1 MKKNLKYFENE
12 LNRINKEFAEYKKQ
26 HMEKP
31 EIGKTVE
38 IAGMEW
44 MILDKTEKGYFAV
57 LNGFDGKERAFDS
70 DSNNWISSKLR
81 EELNTKFLKKIVDEL
96 GEDAVI
102 GFDRDLLSLDG
113 QTEYGHCE
121 DKISLLTV
129 DEYRKYRKLLPNMP
143 KWWWLITPWS
153 TPVNDYNSTLAVVSP
168 SAMSAALTTTTVTVF
183 AQFVSFLLQSL
194 NWEVMINGK
203 RRFKG
208 NNKS

>member
-44 MILDKTEKGYFAV
+44 MILDKAEKGYFAA
-57 LNGFDGKERAFDS
+57 LNGFDGEKRTFDS

-81 EELNTKFLKKIVDEL
+81 EELNTKFLKKIADEL

-102 GFDRDLLSLDG
+102 GFDRDLISLDG

-153 TPVNDYNSTLAVVSP
+153 TPVNDYNSTLTVVSP
-168 SAMSAALTTTTVTVF
+168 SGIIYCYDCDC
-183 AQFVSFLLQSL
+183 SL
-194 NWEVMINGK
+194 GVRPVCIFSSSIFESENDK
-203 RRFKG
+203 
-208 NNKS
+208 

>member
-12 LNRINKEFAEYKKQ
+12 LNRLNKEFAEYKKQ

-31 EIGKTVE
+31 KIGKTVE

-57 LNGFDGKERAFDS
+57 LNGFDGKERVFDS

-81 EELNTKFLKKIVDEL
+81 EELNTKFLKKIVEEL

-102 GFDRDLLSLDG
+102 VFDRDLLSLDG

-153 TPVNDYNSTLAVVSP
+153 TPVNDCNSTLAVASP
-168 SAMSAALTTTTVTVF
+168 SGF
-183 AQFVSFLLQSL
+183 
-194 NWEVMINGK
+194 I
-203 RRFKG
+203 R
-208 NNKS
+208 NNYCRNSDGVRPVCIFSSSIFELGSDD

>member
-143 KWWWLITPWS
+143 KWWWLITPLS
-153 TPVNDYNSTLAVVSP
+153 TPVNDYNSTLTVVSP
-168 SAMSAALTTTTVTVF
+168 SGLILGYDCLF
-183 AQFVSFLLQSL
+183 SFGVRPVCIFSSSIFELGSDD
-194 NWEVMINGK
+194 
-203 RRFKG
+203 
-208 NNKS
+208 

>member
-1 MKKNLKYFENE
+1 MKKNLKYFEDE

-57 LNGFDGKERAFDS
+57 LNGFDGKERTFDS
-70 DSNNWISSKLR
+70 DSNNWIESDLR
-81 EELNTKFLKKIVDEL
+81 KELNDSFLKKITEEL
-96 GEDAVI
+96 GEDAVVE
-102 GFDRDLLSLDG
+102 FDRDLLSLDG

-129 DEYRKYRKLLPNMP
+129 DEYRKYRKLLPNT
-143 KWWWLITPWS
+143 KNWWWLITPWS
-153 TPVNDYNSTLAVVSP
+153 TPVNNYNSTLAVVSP
-168 SAMSAALTTTTVTVF
+168 SGYIDYFNYNYS
-183 AQFVSFLLQSL
+183 
-194 NWEVMINGK
+194 NGVRPVCIFSSSIFESK
-203 RRFKG
+203 NDK
-208 NNKS
+208 

>member
-57 LNGFDGKERAFDS
+57 LNGFDGEERTFDS

-113 QTEYGHCE
+113 QKEYGHCE

-153 TPVNDYNSTLAVVSP
+153 TPVNGYSSTLTVVSP
-168 SAMSAALTTTTVTVF
+168 SG
-183 AQFVSFLLQSL
+183 FVDYYFYSL
-194 NWEVMINGK
+194 SCVVRPVCIFSSSIFESKNDE
-203 RRFKG
+203 
-208 NNKS
+208 

>member
-31 EIGKTVE
+31 KIGKTVE

-102 GFDRDLLSLDG
+102 EFDRDLLSLDG
-113 QTEYGHCE
+113 QTEYGHCK

-153 TPVNDYNSTLAVVSP
+153 TPVNDYNSTLAVVTP
-168 SAMSAALTTTTVTVF
+168 SGFICGSYCNC
-183 AQFVSFLLQSL
+183 SL
-194 NWEVMINGK
+194 GVRPVCIFSSSIFELE
-203 RRFKG
+203 
-208 NNKS
+208 SDD

>member
-1 MKKNLKYFENE
+1 M
-12 LNRINKEFAEYKKQ
+12 
-26 HMEKP
+26 
-31 EIGKTVE
+31 
-38 IAGMEW
+38 
-44 MILDKTEKGYFAV
+44 
-57 LNGFDGKERAFDS
+57 
-70 DSNNWISSKLR
+70 
-81 EELNTKFLKKIVDEL
+81 DEL

-168 SAMSAALTTTTVTVF
+168 SGGFNGYCYNYSLGVRPVCIF
-183 AQFVSFLLQSL
+183 SSSIFELVSDD
-194 NWEVMINGK
+194 
-203 RRFKG
+203 
-208 NNKS
+208 

>member
-44 MILDKTEKGYFAV
+44 MILDKTEKGYFSI
-57 LNGFDGKERAFDS
+57 LNGFDGKARTFDS
-70 DSNNWISSKLR
+70 NSNNWISSKLR
-81 EELNTKFLKKIVDEL
+81 EELNTKFLKKIADEL
-96 GEDAVI
+96 GEDAVVE
-102 GFDRDLLSLDG
+102 FDRDLLSLDG

-129 DEYRKYRKLLPNMP
+129 DEYRKYRKLLPNMS

-153 TPVNDYNSTLAVVSP
+153 TPVNDYSSTLTVVSP
-168 SAMSAALTTTTVTVF
+168 SDVIGRNYCVIELGVRPTCIFSSSIF
-183 AQFVSFLLQSL
+183 ES
-194 NWEVMINGK
+194 E
-203 RRFKG
+203 
-208 NNKS
+208 NNE

>member
-57 LNGFDGKERAFDS
+57 LNGYDGKERVFDS
-70 DSNNWISSKLR
+70 YSNNWISNKLR
-81 EELNTKFLKKIVDEL
+81 EELNTKLLKKIEDEL

-143 KWWWLITPWS
+143 KWWWFITPWS
-153 TPVNDYNSTLAVVSP
+153 TPVNDCNSTLAVVSP
-168 SAMSAALTTTTVTVF
+168 SGYISPYSYYGSIGVRPVCIFSSSIFELG
-183 AQFVSFLLQSL
+183 SDD
-194 NWEVMINGK
+194 
-203 RRFKG
+203 
-208 NNKS
+208 

>member
-26 HMEKP
+26 HMKKP

-57 LNGFDGKERAFDS
+57 LNGFDGKERVFDS

-102 GFDRDLLSLDG
+102 EFDRDLLSLDG
-113 QTEYGHCE
+113 KTEYGHYK

-153 TPVNDYNSTLAVVSP
+153 TPANDYNSTLTVVSP
-168 SAMSAALTTTTVTVF
+168 SGCIRCCDC
-183 AQFVSFLLQSL
+183 
-194 NWEVMINGK
+194 INGIGV
-203 RRFKG
+203 RPVCIF
-208 NNKS
+208 SSSIFELESDD

>member
-153 TPVNDYNSTLAVVSP
+153 TPVNDYNSTLTVVSP
-168 SAMSAALTTTTVTVF
+168 SGGIISYYCNDCRGVRPVCIFSSSIFELG
-183 AQFVSFLLQSL
+183 SDD
-194 NWEVMINGK
+194 
-203 RRFKG
+203 
-208 NNKS
+208 

>member
-31 EIGKTVE
+31 GIGKTVE

-44 MILDKTEKGYFAV
+44 MILDKTEKGYFSV

-70 DSNNWISSKLR
+70 YSNNWISSKLR
-81 EELNTKFLKKIVDEL
+81 EELNTKFLKKIEDEL

-168 SAMSAALTTTTVTVF
+168 SGFIDCYYYCLSYGVRPVCIFSSSIFELG
-183 AQFVSFLLQSL
+183 SDD
-194 NWEVMINGK
+194 
-203 RRFKG
+203 
-208 NNKS
+208 

>member
-38 IAGMEW
+38 IARMEW

-81 EELNTKFLKKIVDEL
+81 EELNTKFLKKIADEL

-102 GFDRDLLSLDG
+102 RFDRDLLSLDG

-153 TPVNDYNSTLAVVSP
+153 TPVNDYSSTLAVVSP
-168 SAMSAALTTTTVTVF
+168 SGDVGHSICYGSSGVRPVCIFSSSIFELG
-183 AQFVSFLLQSL
+183 SDD
-194 NWEVMINGK
+194 
-203 RRFKG
+203 
-208 NNKS
+208 

>member
-44 MILDKTEKGYFAV
+44 MILDKAEKGYFAA
-57 LNGFDGKERAFDS
+57 LNGFDGEKRTFDS

-81 EELNTKFLKKIVDEL
+81 EELNTKFLKKIADEL

-102 GFDRDLLSLDG
+102 GFDRDLISLDG

-143 KWWWLITPWS
+143 KWWWLITAWS
-153 TPVNDYNSTLAVVSP
+153 TPVNDYNSTLTVVSP
-168 SAMSAALTTTTVTVF
+168 SGLVNCIICNCCCGVRPVCIFSSSIF
-183 AQFVSFLLQSL
+183 ESE
-194 NWEVMINGK
+194 NDK
-203 RRFKG
+203 
-208 NNKS
+208 